1 MKSRTDFH
9 HTTHNKQTVRK
20 NRLRS
25 QSHGMGWLLTQG
37 EHSEGVLRP
46 SQKKK
51 QNKNKNYT
59 LAEDMLSSPL
69 HVTAFSQA
77 VSHSVL

>member
-9 HTTHNKQTVRK
+9 HTTQSEK

-25 QSHGMGWLLTQG
+25 QSHGMGWLLIQG

-77 VSHSVL
+77 VSHSVI